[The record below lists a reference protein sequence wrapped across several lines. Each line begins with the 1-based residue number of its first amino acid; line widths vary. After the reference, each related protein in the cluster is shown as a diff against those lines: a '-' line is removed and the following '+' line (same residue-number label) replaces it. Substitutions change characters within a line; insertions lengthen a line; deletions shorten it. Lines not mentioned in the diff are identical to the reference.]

1 MVSRRGLAEGRF
13 CKEFLQKPG
22 QNLSANLKKIV
33 FTIYSYGLECKNY
46 EKDCFNYLFIWFQQE
61 ALQNSTNSKDMKT
74 KVTIDHRREADEK
87 QCKMNNMATLKK

>member
-1 MVSRRGLAEGRF
+1 M
-13 CKEFLQKPG
+13 
-22 QNLSANLKKIV
+22 KKTV
-33 FTIYSYGLECKNY
+33 FTVYLYGLEGKHH
-46 EKDCFNYLFIWFQQE
+46 EKDSCYYLFIWFQQE